1 MNLNNHKIEDIT
13 DNFIKQILELDNSK
27 NNLENKLVFIDKLVD
42 NLIDFCIKQKI
53 FYYVENK
60 ISYNNIVNNFKSYLV
75 NYIKNLIDPSNK
87 IIDKY
92 IDIDSN
98 SNWDNV
104 SDINALMLKKF
115 KNLNET
121 FEKNVSFNDSNN
133 IFNYNDNDDGFE
145 FNYNSGTNLNKNLSN
160 ISDIKDDTKDD
171 TNKLSLYIKILINQ
185 NKHLIEF
192 TSKLNEMCKVLS
204 NQDIKYKKNNPY
216 D

>member
-98 SNWDNV
+98 S
-104 SDINALMLKKF
+104 
-115 KNLNET
+115 
-121 FEKNVSFNDSNN
+121 
-133 IFNYNDNDDGFE
+133 G
-145 FNYNSGTNLNKNLSN
+145 
-160 ISDIKDDTKDD
+160 
-171 TNKLSLYIKILINQ
+171 SLILIFDSIFLG
-185 NKHLIEF
+185 KFLYSSLDTSIITLMPLILTF
-192 TSKLNEMCKVLS
+192 FKTFS
-204 NQDIKYKKNNPY
+204 
-216 D
+216 